1 MPYLRDSQ
9 LFIKQRDTPTDFL
22 FLNIGEF
29 KSDGADLSKDINP
42 KLLKVLTIPINSLQD
57 SNLLVVST
65 ETVVICLYNCRSID
79 RAIVVPSFYL
89 AVHSVKSSSPVISSI
104 A

>member
-9 LFIKQRDTPTDFL
+9 LFIKRRDTPTDFL

-65 ETVVICLYNCRSID
+65 EAVVICLYNC
-79 RAIVVPSFYL
+79 
-89 AVHSVKSSSPVISSI
+89 
-104 A
+104 